1 MITGVGR
8 LEPPYLMHLE
18 ANSDPVF
25 HAPGKILVS
34 LRSKLKKELN
44 EMEAAEV
51 IEKVEEPRT
60 WVNSLVVVEN
70 PDGSLQLCLDR

>member
-8 LEPPYLMHLE
+8 LESPYLIQFSML
-18 ANSDPVF
+18 
-25 HAPGKILVS
+25 PGRS

-44 EMEAAEV
+44 GMEATEV

-70 PDGSLQLCLDR
+70 PNGSLQLCLDQ